1 MKRTLA
7 AVAAFGIAFGLVEA
21 AVVVYLR
28 LNFYPEGFSFPLAEV
43 PYHIGLTEVA
53 REIATI
59 IMLVSVGWLAGR
71 RFLERFAYFAFAF
84 AVWDIFYYVFLKVV
98 LDWPASIITNDV
110 LFLIPLPWVG
120 PVLAPVIVS
129 VCLICASVI
138 VLRREETD
146 RPVTL
151 RAMQWITMVLG
162 GILVIGSFLMDTRA
176 SLQQQMPGTFN
187 WLLFAAGLCVGI
199 AGFAWALRASSKLTA

>member
-7 AVAAFGIAFGLVEA
+7 AVAAFGIAFGFVEA

-28 LNFYPEGFSFPLAEV
+28 LNFYPDGFSFPLAEI
-43 PYHIGLTEVA
+43 PYHIGFTEIV

-59 IMLVSVGWLAGR
+59 IMLVSVGWLAGH

-98 LDWPASIITNDV
+98 LDWPASIFTNDV

-138 VLRREETD
+138 VLRREQTD
-146 RPVTL
+146 RPVNL
-151 RAMQWITMVLG
+151 HAMQWITVVIG
-162 GILVIGSFLMDTRA
+162 GILVIASFLMDTGA
-176 SLQQQMPGTFN
+176 ALQQQMPVTFN
-187 WLLFAAGLCVGI
+187 WLFFAAGVCVGV
-199 AGFAWALRASSKLTA
+199 AGFAWALHESNKEKA

>member
-7 AVAAFGIAFGLVEA
+7 AVAAFGIAFGFIEA

-28 LNFYPEGFSFPLAEV
+28 LNFYPDGFSFPLAEI
-43 PYHIGLTEVA
+43 PYHIGFTEIA

-59 IMLVSVGWLAGR
+59 IMLVSVGWLAGH

-98 LDWPASIITNDV
+98 LDWPASIFTNDV
-110 LFLIPLPWVG
+110 LFLIPLPWVA

-138 VLRREETD
+138 VLRREQTD
-146 RPVTL
+146 RRVNFH
-151 RAMQWITMVLG
+151 AKQWITVVIG
-162 GILVIGSFLMDTRA
+162 GILVIASFLMDTGA
-176 SLQQQMPGTFN
+176 ALQQQMPGTFN
-187 WLLFAAGLCVGI
+187 WLFFAAGLCVGT
-199 AGFAWALRASSKLTA
+199 AGFAWALHESNKEKA

>member
-7 AVAAFGIAFGLVEA
+7 AVAAFGIAFGFVEA

-28 LNFYPEGFSFPLAEV
+28 LNFYPDGFSFPLAEI
-43 PYHIGLTEVA
+43 PYHIGFTEIA

-59 IMLVSVGWLAGR
+59 IMLVSVGWLAGH

-98 LDWPASIITNDV
+98 LDWPASIFTNDV

-138 VLRREETD
+138 VLRREQTD
-146 RPVTL
+146 RPVNL
-151 RAMQWITMVLG
+151 HAMQWITVVIG
-162 GILVIGSFLMDTRA
+162 GILVIASFLMDTGA
-176 SLQQQMPGTFN
+176 ALQQQMPGNFN
-187 WLLFAAGLCVGI
+187 WLFFAAGMCVGI
-199 AGFAWALRASSKLTA
+199 AGFAWALHESGKGKA

>member
-1 MKRTLA
+1 MKRTFG
-7 AVAAFGIAFGLVEA
+7 AVVAFGIAFGFVEA

-43 PYHIGLTEVA
+43 PYHIGLTEIA

-71 RFLERFAYFAFAF
+71 RFLERFAYFAIAF
-84 AVWDIFYYVFLKVV
+84 AVWDIFYYIFLKVV
-98 LDWPASIITNDV
+98 LDWPASIFTNDV

-120 PVLAPVIVS
+120 PVLAPLLVS

-146 RPVTL
+146 RPVNL
-151 RAMQWITMVLG
+151 RSMQWITMVFG
-162 GILVIGSFLMDTRA
+162 GALVIGSFLTDTGA
-176 SLQQQMPGTFN
+176 ALQQQMPGVFN
-187 WLLFAAGLCVGI
+187 WLFFAAGMCVGI
-199 AGFAWALRASSKLTA
+199 AGFAWALRESSKLAA